1 MNEGI
6 MTRRKSRTLTSD
18 WQEPNAKRPKT
29 KQSETQEDRKLMTG
43 SEPMTRQRKKALETA
58 AATDCSSVASR
69 QSSDPAVSS
78 EVIASSE
85 KNESARKQ
93 RQRAAV
99 RSDEY
104 QLILCC
110 TGDCDADGGNNRGR
124 QRRPTRCQRERNL
137 KR

>member
-1 MNEGI
+1 

-69 QSSDPAVSS
+69 QVSKH
-78 EVIASSE
+78 VIVCRIIVCISM
-85 KNESARKQ
+85 
-93 RQRAAV
+93 
-99 RSDEY
+99 
-104 QLILCC
+104 
-110 TGDCDADGGNNRGR
+110 
-124 QRRPTRCQRERNL
+124 
-137 KR
+137 